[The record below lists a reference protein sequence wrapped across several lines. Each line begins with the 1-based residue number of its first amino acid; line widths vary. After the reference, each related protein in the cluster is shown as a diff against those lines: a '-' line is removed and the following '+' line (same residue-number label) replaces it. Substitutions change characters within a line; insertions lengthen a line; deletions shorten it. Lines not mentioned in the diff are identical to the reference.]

1 MPIRNFTSKPL
12 EAYATKGEVR
22 RLPVQG
28 NANMSRLARQLATLN
43 AAIRPEDM
51 NLPGF
56 YFHGLK
62 GEDRWSVRVT
72 ANWRLTFAWEDKDAV
87 DVDLEDYH

>member
-1 MPIRNFTSKPL
+1 
-12 EAYATKGEVR
+12 
-22 RLPVQG
+22 
-28 NANMSRLARQLATLN
+28 
-43 AAIRPEDM
+43 M